1 MVIFAVNYR
10 SSAISRQGCQ
20 LTLKKANCHELQY
33 AIRISVAH
41 VCGLLILASSL
52 FGIFRLDSLK
62 IQFHCAFLCVCEQ
75 NWSNYCL
82 RAQRNK
88 HTKNET
94 FDQARVKLVVNF
106 PFEQQ
111 KKCIIHRYSTTF
123 LKYDRLKN
131 LYWHKSYKIFAFAFN
146 IIRFVR
152 FGFVFITNGGP
163 SLPFLSHS

>member
-1 MVIFAVNYR
+1 MA
-10 SSAISRQGCQ
+10 
-20 LTLKKANCHELQY
+20 KKRIATSYHELQCDTDKCGSWMW
-33 AIRISVAH
+33 AFNFSIKFIRHIPFGFVENSV
-41 VCGLLILASSL
+41 S
-52 FGIFRLDSLK
+52 
-62 IQFHCAFLCVCEQ
+62 LCVSVCMWAKLVKLLFCIHIQ
-75 NWSNYCL
+75 V
-82 RAQRNK
+82 RAQRSK

-123 LKYDRLKN
+123 FKYDRLKIV
-131 LYWHKSYKIFAFAFN
+131 YRHKSNKIFAFAFN
-146 IIRFVR
+146 IIR